1 MQRNVAGD
9 SSVAS
14 PDLKRTRG
22 QSTLEYAVVIAV
34 VVAALLAMQI
44 YMKRGVQGKMRS
56 ATDQIGDQYRPQ
68 NTTSNYT
75 SASFSK
81 RQETVEFDGSS
92 NSVLQLDEIQ
102 NRFGS
107 ETVDTGSETTLFQD
121 FQ

>member
-1 MQRNVAGD
+1 MTMKMSGGFETG
-9 SSVAS
+9 S
-14 PDLKRTRG
+14 RTRMKAG

-81 RQETVEFDGSS
+81 RRETVEFDGSS
-92 NSVLQLDEIQ
+92 NSALVLDEIQ

-107 ETVDTGSETTLFQD
+107 ETVDLSNETKLFQ
-121 FQ
+121 